1 MDHDHRVASLP
12 GPATRFQRS
21 VVAMLFRARTP
32 RPEISV
38 APAAVAAPPP
48 VATRSVGEIR
58 IRESDDKLSGLDA
71 ASFSFDGRPAAL
83 VLAFVSPHVGFDAV
97 TDKLKRLT
105 GGAPTLAVST
115 AGELCSGAGG
125 LYRKTGT
132 AWSTVT
138 VQIFPPDLFD
148 SVSIHAVPLHCDD
161 IRAGRPQKSREE
173 RISAIARSLEN
184 VRPSFRIDARTS
196 FALTF
201 VDGLSASENY
211 LMEAVYRTGRF
222 PCLFIGGSA
231 GGKFD
236 FANTR
241 IFDGNRTLE
250 NHAVVAFVHMAAG
263 RSYGVFKSQ
272 NFTKTGKSFQIAE
285 ADPDRRVAIGAVE
298 PGSGEVIPFLEA
310 LGRQF
315 GVPANAAAGKLTG
328 KTFGIEIDGEIFVRS
343 VAATDPARGTVSFFC
358 DVNAGDDL
366 LLLEATDFAEQ
377 TRRDLERFLS
387 GKPKPIGA
395 LLNDCIL
402 RRLNNERSLARL
414 DDLWSVPAAG
424 FSTFGELFGIN
435 VNETLSAIVFF
446 DASAEDLHDPFLDA
460 FPIHYSRFQN
470 YFTRCALKR
479 AEMMNG
485 FRSTV
490 IHRLVEQIGFIRRV
504 EEVLS
509 QTSDMSV
516 AMDRIRASIVGAS
529 SDAEGDA
536 ANADRLSGEFQS
548 LSRSMSGLRD
558 ILSIIDNITSQ
569 TNLLALNAT
578 IEAARAG
585 AAGRGFAVVAQE
597 VKKLANDTKSTLSRT
612 QEAIGGMESSLGILG
627 GIIDSTRGRFESE
640 EARYRHTIESVEQ
653 MFDHSG
659 VIEKTLAGL
668 ADLVASQHDVT
679 QEIDRHIDR
688 LKRLG

>member
-1 MDHDHRVASLP
+1 MPTEV
-12 GPATRFQRS
+12 
-21 VVAMLFRARTP
+21 
-32 RPEISV
+32 
-38 APAAVAAPPP
+38 VAAPPI
-48 VATRSVGEIR
+48 AERAVGEIR
-58 IRESDDKLSGLDA
+58 IHESDERLSGLDA
-71 ASFSFDGRPAAL
+71 SSFAFDGRPAGL

-97 TDKLKRLT
+97 VEKLRRLT

-115 AGELCSGAGG
+115 AGELCTGAGG
-125 LYRKTGT
+125 LYRQTGT
-132 AWSTVT
+132 SWSTVT

-148 SVSIHAVPLHCDD
+148 AVSIHAVPLHCDD
-161 IRAGRPQKSREE
+161 IRAGRPQKSRED
-173 RISAIARSLEN
+173 RIAAIARSLEG
-184 VRPSFRIDARTS
+184 VRPSFRLDARST

-236 FANTR
+236 FVDTR
-241 IFDGNRTLE
+241 IFDGSRTLA
-250 NHAVVAFVHMAAG
+250 NHAVVAFVHMAPG
-263 RSYGVFKSQ
+263 RGYGVFKSQ
-272 NFTKTGKSFQIAE
+272 NFTATGTSFQVAE
-285 ADPDRRVAIGAVE
+285 ADPDRRVVAGVIDPA
-298 PGSGEVIPFLEA
+298 SGDVIPFLEA
-310 LGRQF
+310 LGRHF
-315 GVPANAAAGKLTG
+315 RVPARDAAGKLAG
-328 KTFGIEIDGEIFVRS
+328 KTFGIEIDGELFVRS
-343 VAATDPARGTVSFFC
+343 VSGTDPSQGTVSFFC
-358 DVNAGDDL
+358 DVNPGDDL
-366 LLLEATDFAEQ
+366 LLLEATDFADQ
-377 TRRDLERFLS
+377 TRRDLDRFLS

-402 RRLNNERSLARL
+402 RRLNNEHSLGRL
-414 DDLWSVPAAG
+414 DDLWTAPSAG

-446 DASAEDLHDPFLDA
+446 DVATEELHDPFLEA
-460 FPIHYSRFQN
+460 FPVHYARFQN

-485 FRSTV
+485 FRST
-490 IHRLVEQIGFIRRV
+490 IIRRLVEQIGFIRRV

-509 QTSDMSV
+509 QTTDMSV
-516 AMDRIRASIVGAS
+516 AMDRIRAAIVGGS
-529 SDAEGDA
+529 GDGQGDA
-536 ANADRLSGEFQS
+536 GNADRLSTEFQS
-548 LSRSMSGLRD
+548 LSRSMAGLRE
-558 ILSIIDNITSQ
+558 ILSIIDGITNQ

-612 QEAIGGMESSLGILG
+612 QEAIGGMESSLGVLG
-627 GIIDSTRGRFESE
+627 GIIDATRGRFESE
-640 EARYRHTIESVEQ
+640 EARYRHTIENVEQ

-668 ADLVASQHDVT
+668 ADLVASQHAVT
-679 QEIDRHIDR
+679 QEIDRHIER